1 MFRDARGLVFDLD
14 GTLVDSIAD
23 IAHHLNDALAERGL
37 PTHAISDIKR
47 WVGEGSRHLVA
58 RAVPAAGLIDE
69 VLEAYRA
76 RYRAQPVIDTHVYAG
91 LPAVLDAIAPGRR
104 LAVLS
109 NKPHE
114 QTVQVCRALLGRWP
128 FVVYEGERADRLPKP
143 DPAGAHAVLN
153 ALGCKPREAVMIGD
167 SEIDVETGR
176 ATGMKTIA
184 VAWGLR
190 PREVLRHADV
200 LVETPADLGALFSA
214 AP

>member
-1 MFRDARGLVFDLD
+1 MFRDVRGLVFDLD

-37 PTHAISDIKR
+37 ATHPTADVAK

-58 RAVPAAGLIDE
+58 RAVPASGLIDE

-76 RYRAQPVIDTHVYAG
+76 RYRAHPVIHTHVYAG
-91 LPAVLDAIAPGRR
+91 LPPVLDALAPGRR

-114 QTVQVCRALLGRWP
+114 LTVQVCRALLGRWP
-128 FVVYEGERADRLPKP
+128 FVVYEGERGDRLPKP
-143 DPAGAHAVLN
+143 DPTGAHAVLG

-167 SEIDVETGR
+167 SEIDVATGR
-176 ATGMKTIA
+176 AAGMHTIA

-190 PREVLRHADV
+190 PRELLRHADK
-200 LVETPADLGALFSA
+200 LVETPADLAALFA
-214 AP
+214 

>member
-1 MFRDARGLVFDLD
+1 MFRDVRGLVFDLD

-37 PTHAISDIKR
+37 PTHATSDIAK
-47 WVGEGSRHLVA
+47 WVGEGARHLVA
-58 RAVPAAGLIDE
+58 RAVPGSGVIDE
-69 VLEAYRA
+69 VLEAFRV
-76 RYRAQPVIDTHVYAG
+76 RYRAQPVIHTHVFAG
-91 LPAVLDAIAPGRR
+91 LPAVLDALAPGRR

-109 NKPHE
+109 NKPHDL
-114 QTVQVCRALLGRWP
+114 TVQVCRALLGRWP
-128 FVVYEGERADRLPKP
+128 FVVYEGERGDRLPKP
-143 DPAGAHAVLN
+143 DPAGAHAVLS

-167 SEIDVETGR
+167 SEIDIETGR

-190 PREVLRHADV
+190 PREVLRDADE

-214 AP
+214 GS